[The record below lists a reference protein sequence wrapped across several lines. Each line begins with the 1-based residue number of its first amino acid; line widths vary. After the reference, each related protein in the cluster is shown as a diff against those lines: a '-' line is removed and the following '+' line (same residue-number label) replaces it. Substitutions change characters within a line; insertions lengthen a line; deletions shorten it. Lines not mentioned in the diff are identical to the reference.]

1 MKIERFGNAKA
12 QNHILEAT
20 TNSFYFWKFWHLLSR
35 FAFLRTIL
43 HTLPISCP
51 FLSPFKLT
59 FTAQANLGWK
69 PVLILGIHKGAV
81 RIVLL

>member
-1 MKIERFGNAKA
+1 MKIERFGNPKA
-12 QNHILEAT
+12 SNHFLQAT
-20 TNSFYFWKFWHLLSR
+20 TNSFYLWKFWQLLSH

-43 HTLPISCP
+43 HVLPISCP

-59 FTAQANLGWK
+59 FTAKANLGWE
-69 PVLILGIHKGAV
+69 PVLSLGIHKGAV